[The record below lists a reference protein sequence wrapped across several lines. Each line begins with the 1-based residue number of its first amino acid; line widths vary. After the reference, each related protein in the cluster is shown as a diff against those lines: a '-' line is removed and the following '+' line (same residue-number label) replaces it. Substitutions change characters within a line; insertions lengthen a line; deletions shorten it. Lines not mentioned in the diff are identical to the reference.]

1 MRITMHN
8 KPNLYK
14 YAKFSYAAALWFFLE
29 AYIFGTDKPNSL
41 AMVSNISFII
51 MFIFFIIGSMLV
63 FKDSSSVTFKS
74 LCQLSLIF
82 TVLSVFW
89 DVNLFF
95 SGNTEINYPIA
106 VIGFI
111 SLNLS
116 ALLMIGKASDLS
128 PYNKH
133 PVFRFIK
140 QNIGVFI
147 IMLLF
152 LILSIQDFGIWF
164 KSDSYTYYASI
175 IKGKDTW
182 DFTMNKLSSFLMG
195 GHTAYAYSFLLYIG
209 EYIWHSVGNGIR
221 VINLI
226 LSEITI
232 FAFYL
237 ICKKLMVNKN
247 KLQSYL
253 LTFIF
258 TFSPLLFG
266 ISYIM
271 SSDFPLLCFFI
282 LFTLCYVYDF
292 KILQWIA
299 ALSVCFSKEIGIVIL
314 FGFYVGNCIY
324 NYINKTKKY
333 NIFGMIKEA
342 FKPRNILM
350 YSAVFFYIV
359 PIILSN
365 AGWMA
370 NLRTLFKKD
379 NATTTTSST
388 PLPDLITKWHY
399 YIYKLEELYVMNFM
413 WIITLIVL
421 IAVIV
426 FIIRRFMHKSSS
438 DAVSR
443 GKFILPLFFSYV
455 MFILI
460 NMAYFT
466 YVHYR
471 YIQLAIFFHVLALG
485 IAVNYLINSKK
496 IKNIVLC
503 IIGVVFICESYITL
517 DPLTY
522 ITMPKFNAG
531 NGTVISTRRYF
542 YGGKSFGY
550 GYIENEKEVLNK
562 FYLHEGLDYNR
573 QQLGLQYALEDALTK
588 IDYDSN
594 SLIVLNNFGGWI
606 ENTCWSLFGA
616 NRTTGYYWDAQTHTM
631 NHDAIGYKLHLT
643 GPNVN
648 IDFNKYSEI
657 YYFDFSFNKYIKD
670 NFIEENTPIDEFNVS
685 NGVWKFTIYKI
696 K

>member
-1 MRITMHN
+1 
-8 KPNLYK
+8 
-14 YAKFSYAAALWFFLE
+14 
-29 AYIFGTDKPNSL
+29 
-41 AMVSNISFII
+41 
-51 MFIFFIIGSMLV
+51 
-63 FKDSSSVTFKS
+63 
-74 LCQLSLIF
+74 
-82 TVLSVFW
+82 
-89 DVNLFF
+89 
-95 SGNTEINYPIA
+95 
-106 VIGFI
+106 
-111 SLNLS
+111 
-116 ALLMIGKASDLS
+116 
-128 PYNKH
+128 
-133 PVFRFIK
+133 
-140 QNIGVFI
+140 
-147 IMLLF
+147 
-152 LILSIQDFGIWF
+152 
-164 KSDSYTYYASI
+164 
-175 IKGKDTW
+175 
-182 DFTMNKLSSFLMG
+182 
-195 GHTAYAYSFLLYIG
+195 
-209 EYIWHSVGNGIR
+209 
-221 VINLI
+221 
-226 LSEITI
+226 
-232 FAFYL
+232 
-237 ICKKLMVNKN
+237 
-247 KLQSYL
+247 
-253 LTFIF
+253 
-258 TFSPLLFG
+258 
-266 ISYIM
+266 
-271 SSDFPLLCFFI
+271 
-282 LFTLCYVYDF
+282 
-292 KILQWIA
+292 
-299 ALSVCFSKEIGIVIL
+299 
-314 FGFYVGNCIY
+314 
-324 NYINKTKKY
+324 
-333 NIFGMIKEA
+333 
-342 FKPRNILM
+342 M

-443 GKFILPLFFSYV
+443 GKIILPLFFSYV

-531 NGTVISTRRYF
+531 NGTIISTRRYF

-643 GPNVN
+643 VPNVN